1 MADDPEKRRSVSR
14 ASLPEAAAA
23 LDSIRVELIVVVIVA
38 LGTLMVVVRMDW
50 PAWVELGGAAVVGM
64 GCGGWLAMRRKTIP
78 GQSDSRNGSSDGADQ
93 E

>member
-14 ASLPEAAAA
+14 ATQPEAAAA
-23 LDSIRVELIVVVIVA
+23 LDSIRVELIVVAIIA

-50 PAWVELGGAAVVGM
+50 PAWLELGGAAAVGL
-64 GCGGWLAMRRKTIP
+64 GCGGWLAMRRKRTP
-78 GQSDSRNGSSDGADQ
+78 GDSSNRDGSSDGADQ